1 MRAKA
6 KRTTQATTGHCKMLQ
21 IVAKTEPSP
30 TRSATVTPM
39 DWPKTTST
47 SAPTNRKITASD
59 MKMESP
65 YTFQKGLSS
74 STSYITFIASI
85 TERNAP
91 ETPQR
96 ASAIEMIAPKV
107 KALSAWLWVM
117 PRSWCLIKAVADSG
131 TTPESLLTIVLTRLS
146 ALKMPRSE
154 SKKVKNGKIANSPLY
169 VRLPAKAMKW
179 SSLTS
184 L

>member
-1 MRAKA
+1 MSAKA
-6 KRTTQATTGHCKMLQ
+6 KSTTHATTGHCAMLQ
-21 IVAKTEPSP
+21 TVAKTDPSP
-30 TRSATVTPM
+30 TRSATATPM
-39 DWPKTTST
+39 GSPKTTST
-47 SAPTNRKITASD
+47 SDPSSKTTTASD

-65 YTFQKGLSS
+65 YTIQKGLSS

-91 ETPQR
+91 ETPHR
-96 ASAIEMIAPKV
+96 ASAIETIAPKV

-117 PRSWCLIKAVADSG
+117 PSSWCLIKAVADSG

>member
-6 KRTTQATTGHCKMLQ
+6 KRTTHATTGHCKMLQ
-21 IVAKTEPSP
+21 TVAKTDPSP
-30 TRSATVTPM
+30 TRSATATPM
-39 DWPKTTST
+39 DSPKTTST
-47 SAPTNRKITASD
+47 SDRMSKTTTASD
-59 MKMESP
+59 IKMESP

-96 ASAIEMIAPKV
+96 ASSTEMMAPKV

-117 PRSWCLIKAVADSG
+117 PRSWSSINVAADFG
-131 TTPESLLTIVLTRLS
+131 ITPERLS
-146 ALKMPRSE
+146 TT
-154 SKKVKNGKIANSPLY
+154 V
-169 VRLPAKAMKW
+169 
-179 SSLTS
+179 
-184 L
+184 